1 MRNMGGVPILRI
13 KGGDYRI
20 IYQIHKNM
28 LLVLVVRIGPRK
40 EVDRH
45 LSGSFRERF
54 GRSRG
59 GHERN
64 L

>member
-28 LLVLVVRIGPRK
+28 LLVLLVRIGHRK
-40 EVDRH
+40 EVDRR
-45 LSGSFRERF
+45 LSG
-54 GRSRG
+54 
-59 GHERN
+59 
-64 L
+64 